1 MFLGQRDKK
10 NLPTFMM
17 KYSLP
22 DNKKGILAAGPS
34 PDWRQNA
41 LPLALIILAAA
52 AIRLYA
58 LHVTAIVNPDGV
70 IYIHQARAVSTGE
83 WRAATCSLP
92 FLSNT
97 SLLISLFHLIFTDW
111 LMAARA
117 MSLLFGTLAII
128 PLFGLL
134 RQFFPKEESL
144 GAVAVLAFLPTWVSN
159 SVDVVRDPVCWFFS
173 LYGLYWLA
181 RGLLQQRHL
190 LLPLACLAF
199 LLAAW
204 ARIEALWY
212 PAAACLLLPL
222 LIPRHRVANL
232 LWFSLPLLAGGAA
245 SLALPPLLHG
255 PSLLTM
261 SRLEGLGQTMTAG
274 LSQYTALRES
284 LAELRQ
290 SNPETPY
297 FFFLAE
303 ARNLAWLVGLGTVA
317 NRLCEALTYPF
328 TLIALL
334 GIGPLLRRNREH
346 KLAALFC
353 LLAAGALGLLYLRT
367 LQTYVIDYRYMM
379 LAILPGTLCFCAGLA
394 ALVDRIQQR
403 THIARLPLLTILAVL
418 LILVTLPRDLAPR
431 GESETAFKE
440 IGLFLAASHTPGE
453 EVRVATSRHT
463 VRLVRFYANLERPGI
478 PCPERPEHLYPAL
491 TGGSPAE
498 LIKNLKEEKID
509 YLLWEERNRPSG
521 WPPVLAEEGKNG
533 DLQELGRWFNQQT
546 GMMTL
551 YRVRME

>member
-1 MFLGQRDKK
+1 
-10 NLPTFMM
+10 MM
-17 KYSLP
+17 KYSPP
-22 DNKKGILAAGPS
+22 DSKKGSPPLS

-41 LPLALIILAAA
+41 LPLALLILAAA

-70 IYIHQARAVSTGE
+70 IYIHQARAVSAGE
-83 WRAATCSLP
+83 WQAATCSLP

-97 SLLISLFHLIFTDW
+97 SLLISLAHLIFTDW

-117 MSLLFGTLAII
+117 VSLLFGTLAII
-128 PLFGLL
+128 PLFGLF
-134 RQFFPKEESL
+134 RQFFPREESL
-144 GAVAVLAFLPTWVSN
+144 AAVAVLAFLPTWVSN

-181 RGLLQQRHL
+181 RGVLQQRRL
-190 LLPLACLAF
+190 FLPLACLAF

-212 PAAACLLLPL
+212 PAAVCLLLPL
-222 LIPRHRVANL
+222 MIPRHRGGNL

-255 PSLLTM
+255 QSLFTM
-261 SRLEGLGQTMTAG
+261 SRLEDLGQAMTAG
-274 LSQYTALRES
+274 LSQYAALRES
-284 LAELRQ
+284 LAGLRQ
-290 SNPETPY
+290 SNPEAPF

-328 TLIALL
+328 TLITLL
-334 GIGPLLRRNREH
+334 GIGPLLRHNREH

-367 LQTYVIDYRYMM
+367 LQTYIIDYRYLM
-379 LAILPGTLCFCAGLA
+379 LAILPGSLCFCAGLA
-394 ALVDRIQQR
+394 TVTDRIHQR
-403 THIARLPLLTILAVL
+403 THMARLPLLTILAVL
-418 LILVTLPRDLAPR
+418 LILVTLPRDLTPR
-431 GESETAFKE
+431 GEAETAFKE
-440 IGLFLAASHTPGE
+440 IGLFLAANHTPGD
-453 EVRVATSRHT
+453 EVRVATSRHS

-498 LIKNLKEEKID
+498 LVKNLKEGKID
-509 YLLWEERNRPSG
+509 YLLWEGNNRPSS
-521 WPPVLAEEGKNG
+521 WPLALTENVIKG
-533 DLQELGRWFNQQT
+533 DLQELGRWHNHQT
-546 GMMTL
+546 GIMTL
-551 YRVRME
+551 YRVRIK

>member
-1 MFLGQRDKK
+1 
-10 NLPTFMM
+10 M

-22 DNKKGILAAGPS
+22 DNKKGLPAPGPS

-41 LPLALIILAAA
+41 LSLALLVMIAA

-58 LHVTAIVNPDGV
+58 LHVTAIINVDGA
-70 IYIHQARAVSTGE
+70 IYIHQARAISTGD

-97 SLLISLFHLIFTDW
+97 SLLISLFHLAFEDW
-111 LMAARA
+111 LTAARA
-117 MSLLFGTLAII
+117 VSLLFGTLAVI
-128 PLFGLL
+128 PLFGLF
-134 RQFFPKEESL
+134 RQFFSREESL
-144 GAVAVLAFLPTWVSN
+144 AAVAVLAFLPTWVSN

-181 RGLLQQRHL
+181 RGVLQQRRL
-190 LLPLACLAF
+190 LLSLACLAF

-212 PAAACLLLPL
+212 PAAVCLLLPL
-222 LIPRHRVANL
+222 MIPRHRGAAL
-232 LWFSLPLLAGGAA
+232 LWFSLPMLAGGTAI
-245 SLALPPLLHG
+245 LAMPPLLHG

-261 SRLEGLGQTMTAG
+261 SRLEELRQTMIAG
-274 LSQYTALRES
+274 LSQYTALQES
-284 LAELRQ
+284 LAGLRQ
-290 SNPETPY
+290 SNPEAPF

-328 TLIALL
+328 TLVALL
-334 GIGPLLRRNREH
+334 GIGPLLRHNREYGV
-346 KLAALFC
+346 ATLFC

-367 LQTYVIDYRYMM
+367 LQTYVIEYRYMM
-379 LAILPGTLCFCAGLA
+379 LTILPGSLCFCAGLA
-394 ALVDRIQQR
+394 ALTNRIRQR
-403 THIARLPLLTILAVL
+403 SQMARLPILTILAVL
-418 LILVTLPRDLAPR
+418 LILITLPRNLTPR

-440 IGLFLAASHTPGE
+440 IGLFLAANHPPGD

-463 VRLVRFYANLERPGI
+463 VRLIRFYANLERPDI

-491 TGGSPAE
+491 AGGSPAE
-498 LIKNLKEEKID
+498 LINNLKERKID
-509 YLLWEERNRPSG
+509 YLLWEEHNRPNG
-521 WPPVLAEEGKNG
+521 WPPALTEGEQKEE
-533 DLQELGRWFNQQT
+533 LQELGRWHNHQT
-546 GMMTL
+546 GLMTL

>member
-1 MFLGQRDKK
+1 
-10 NLPTFMM
+10 MM

-22 DNKKGILAAGPS
+22 DSKKGILAHGPS
-34 PDWRQNA
+34 PGWRQNA
-41 LPLALIILAAA
+41 VPLALLVLAAA
-52 AIRLYA
+52 AVRLYA
-58 LHVTAIVNPDGV
+58 LHVTAIVNPDGAV
-70 IYIHQARAVSTGE
+70 YIHQARAISTGD

-97 SLLISLFHLIFTDW
+97 SLLISLAHMIFKDW

-117 MSLLFGTLAII
+117 VSLLFGTLAVI
-128 PLFGLL
+128 PLLGLF
-134 RQFFPKEESL
+134 RQFFSREESL
-144 GAVAVLAFLPTWVSN
+144 AAAAVLAFLPTWVSN

-181 RGLLQQRHL
+181 RGVRQQRRL

-222 LIPRHRVANL
+222 MVRRRRAATL
-232 LWFSLPLLAGGAA
+232 LWFSLPLLAGAA
-245 SLALPPLLHG
+245 ILAMAPLLHG

-261 SRLEGLGQTMTAG
+261 SRLEELRQTMAAG

-284 LAELRQ
+284 LAGLRQ
-290 SNPETPY
+290 SNQDAPF

-303 ARNLAWLVGLGTVA
+303 ARNLAWLIGLGAVI

-328 TLIALL
+328 ALVALL
-334 GIGPLLRRNREH
+334 GIGPLLRRDRERG
-346 KLAALFC
+346 LATLFC

-367 LQTYVIDYRYMM
+367 LQTFIIEYRYLM
-379 LAILPGTLCFCAGLA
+379 LAILPGSLCFCAGLA
-394 ALVDRIQQR
+394 ALADRIQQR
-403 THIARLPLLTILAVL
+403 TGMVRLPVLAILAVL
-418 LILVTLPRDLAPR
+418 LILVTLPRDLTPR

-440 IGLFLAASHTPGE
+440 IGLFLAANHTPGD

-498 LIKNLKEEKID
+498 LIKNLKERKID
-509 YLLWEERNRPSG
+509 YLLWEEHNRPSG
-521 WPPVLAEEGKNG
+521 WPPVLTEGGKNG
-533 DLQELGRWFNQQT
+533 DLQELGRWHNHQT

>member
-1 MFLGQRDKK
+1 
-10 NLPTFMM
+10 MM

-22 DNKKGILAAGPS
+22 DSKKGISATGPY

-41 LPLALIILAAA
+41 LPLALLILAAA

-70 IYIHQARAVSTGE
+70 IYIHQARAVSIGD
-83 WRAATCSLP
+83 WQAATCSLP

-97 SLLISLFHLIFTDW
+97 SLLISLAHLLFTDW
-111 LMAARA
+111 LIAARA
-117 MSLLFGTLAII
+117 VSLLFGTLAVI
-128 PLFGLL
+128 PLFGLF
-134 RQFFPKEESL
+134 RQFFSKEESL
-144 GAVAVLAFLPTWVSN
+144 AAAAVLAFLPTWVSN
-159 SVDVVRDPVCWFFS
+159 SVDVVRDPVCWLFS

-181 RGLLQQRHL
+181 RGLRQQRRL

-212 PAAACLLLPL
+212 PAAVCLLLPL
-222 LIPRHRVANL
+222 MTQRHRGANL
-232 LWFSLPLLAGGAA
+232 LWFTLPLLVGGAA
-245 SLALPPLLHG
+245 SLALSPMLHG

-261 SRLEGLGQTMTAG
+261 SRLEDLGQTMTAG

-284 LAELRQ
+284 LAGLRQ
-290 SNPETPY
+290 SNPEAPY

-334 GIGPLLRRNREH
+334 GIGPLLRHNREH
-346 KLAALFC
+346 KLAAFFC

-367 LQTYVIDYRYMM
+367 LQTYIIDYRYLM
-379 LAILPGTLCFCAGLA
+379 LAILPGSLCFCAGLA
-394 ALVDRIQQR
+394 AVADRIHQR
-403 THIARLPLLTILAVL
+403 THIVRLPLLTILAVL
-418 LILVTLPRDLAPR
+418 LILVTLPRDLTPR
-431 GESETAFKE
+431 GEAETAFKE
-440 IGLFLAASHTPGE
+440 IGLFLAANHTPGT
-453 EVRVATSRHT
+453 EVRVATSRYT

-491 TGGSPAE
+491 AGGSPAE
-498 LIKNLKEEKID
+498 LVKNLKEGRID
-509 YLLWEERNRPSG
+509 YLLWEENNRPSG
-521 WPPVLAEEGKNG
+521 WPPALTEDVKKE
-533 DLQELGRWFNQQT
+533 DLQELGRWHNHQT